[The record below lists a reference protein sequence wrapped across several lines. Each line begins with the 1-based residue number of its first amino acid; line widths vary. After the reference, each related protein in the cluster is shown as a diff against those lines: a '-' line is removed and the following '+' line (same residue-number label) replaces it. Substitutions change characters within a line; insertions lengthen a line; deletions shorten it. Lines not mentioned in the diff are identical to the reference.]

1 MVGVYFT
8 FCYYGVRFDAW
19 TVPVPEGEVTWAK
32 NWLVQHIK
40 NTDFKY
46 IGILPHH
53 VPNPYEWNDGV
64 EVFYGRLDDEHKGLF
79 DHIRML
85 GHNPTSTSD
94 LAMLKSKMRAHFD
107 YERGFFCNSETYNDC
122 DGHTLKHDTFYKKL
136 YSWETPVPQDD
147 VKWAENWLV
156 QHIKNTDF
164 DYKHKLNNYKH
175 KVPRPQ
181 YFNKY

>member
-1 MVGVYFT
+1 MEFT
-8 FCYYGVRFDAW
+8 LLFIVRFDAW

-32 NWLVQHIK
+32 NWLVQHVK

-46 IGILPHH
+46 IGLLPHH
-53 VPNPYEWNDGV
+53 VPNPYEWNDGT

-107 YERGFFCNSETYNDC
+107 YERGSFCNAETYNDC
-122 DGHTLKHDTFYKKL
+122 DGHTVYLQNCDLQNPEFAKMKEHFFTLAMLQKL
-136 YSWETPVPQDD
+136 QKLG
-147 VKWAENWLV
+147 VKYREIY
-156 QHIKNTDF
+156 HGI
-164 DYKHKLNNYKH
+164 
-175 KVPRPQ
+175 
-181 YFNKY
+181 